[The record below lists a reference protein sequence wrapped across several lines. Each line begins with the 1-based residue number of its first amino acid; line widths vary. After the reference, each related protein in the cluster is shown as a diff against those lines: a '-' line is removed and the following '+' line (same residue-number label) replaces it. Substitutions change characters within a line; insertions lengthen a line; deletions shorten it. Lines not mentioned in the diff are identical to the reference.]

1 MKFLRKLFNLEK
13 SLKKNLAKVEILSKE
28 ESLIKKND
36 ESKKDF
42 ISRLKFERISLNSMK
57 REKLISIITV
67 FTTILIVFASIL
79 TFAISRLNESIKLVE
94 VNEELVKE
102 YILTSKDFST
112 ILFNL
117 LIIIIVVIIAII
129 VYDLFIEER
138 NREIQIKIELIEL
151 KLEELEKEEK
161 IEKSNEN
168 KSNKKTQ
175 K

>member
-79 TFAISRLNESIKLVE
+79 TFAISRLNESIKLVK